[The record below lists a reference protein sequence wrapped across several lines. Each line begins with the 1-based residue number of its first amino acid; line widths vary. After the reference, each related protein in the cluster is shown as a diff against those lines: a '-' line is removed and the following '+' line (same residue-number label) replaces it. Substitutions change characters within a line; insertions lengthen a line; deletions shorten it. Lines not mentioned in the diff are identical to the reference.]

1 MEVPQQFVSRRRLLQ
16 RLSSPTRLICISAPA
31 GYGKSALVREY
42 AKAAGE
48 RCASVSGRGRGRAEL
63 WFDIAVRLDVVHPG
77 NQTAGSEP
85 DDWID
90 AVALV
95 DEPAT
100 VIVDDVPPAPAFA
113 HDILRLLESTS
124 LLRVVLTNRH
134 PERFTALAAA
144 SPSAVE
150 MIEAADLAF
159 TSGEA
164 ARLQSQLR
172 PTSPLAV
179 PDSISPLRWRMA
191 LLGGQ
196 DLDDS
201 RSAERYLDFV
211 LATQDDPDE
220 LLSAFGRLA
229 FSPVLSDSFVRS
241 TVGADHPARLALAE
255 ELALGRWT
263 GPDEFEFSPEIRAA
277 LRHRRAELGSDETRA
292 WVRRDALWAL
302 ENGYPWPALDAAL
315 EINDLYL
322 ASRVIRTSWE
332 GLVDSPAAAALQRV
346 PVGDRSRFPAMNLMV
361 GLHYLAAGNKDS
373 ALPMF
378 DLAAESIRK
387 NVGSAEP
394 GEQLWLLGM
403 LTAALRLQ
411 GRLTGAVR
419 AAARAE
425 ALVQTYPERALIAE
439 PGTSRLIVH
448 FALSFMNAGQVD
460 RAEAMLTLGL
470 RCNRPGTAGWFHCL
484 SVMAGVVAL
493 SGRLHDA
500 AELLRVRSDTPHP
513 ARWDH
518 SYLGFFGV
526 LAESMLLLERG
537 DSADARTTLSVL
549 QPHLA
554 TVEHLPAAIAVE
566 CMIDLAE
573 GDHPRVRAVIDSALL
588 ERAAPYWRG
597 VLVAE
602 SRLAWLLAGVPS
614 PASSRPQSPLG
625 RVLSALESVIRDDA
639 GSALVTLADIAA
651 TDGVAGV
658 SPRVQAMAAAIG
670 VAAADAAGADF
681 VERLAADAGAL
692 LSHYGLSTPLAFA
705 PDRVQ
710 AVIARHIP
718 GGAPSWPYRFP
729 VLEELPTLSRR
740 ELEILFALT
749 RCRTREELADQLQV
763 SINTIKTQL
772 RSVYRK
778 LGVSSRGAALARASE
793 LRLIAGPRQG

>member
-1 MEVPQQFVSRRRLLQ
+1 MEVPQQFVSRPRLLQ
-16 RLSSPTRLICISAPA
+16 RLSAPTRLICIGAPA

-42 AKAAGE
+42 ARVARE

-63 WFDIAVRLDVVHPG
+63 WFDIAARLDLVPPG
-77 NQTAGSEP
+77 DQGAGSQP

-90 AVALV
+90 AVAQV

-100 VIVDDVPPAPAFA
+100 VIVDDVPDEPAFA
-113 HDILRLLESTS
+113 HDVLRLLESTS
-124 LLRVVLTNRH
+124 LLRFILTSRH

-150 MIEAADLAF
+150 LIDATDLAF
-159 TSGEA
+159 TSAEA
-164 ARLQSQLR
+164 GRLLSRLR
-172 PTSPLAV
+172 PASPSPV
-179 PDSISPLRWRMA
+179 PDSISPLRWRIV
-191 LLGGQ
+191 LLAGENF
-196 DLDDS
+196 DDS
-201 RSAERYLDFV
+201 RSAERYLEFV
-211 LATQDDPDE
+211 LATQDDPDG
-220 LLSAFGRLA
+220 LLSAFARLA
-229 FSPVLSDSFVRS
+229 FSPVLSDAFVQS
-241 TVGADHPARLALAE
+241 TLGAEHPARLSLAE

-263 GPDEFEFSPEIRAA
+263 GPDEFEFFPEIRAA
-277 LRHRRAELGSDETRA
+277 LRNRRAERGTDETRA

-302 ENGYPWPALDAAL
+302 ENGHPWPALQAAL
-315 EINDLYL
+315 EIDDLYL

-361 GLHYLAAGNKDS
+361 GLHYLAAGNKDA

-387 NVGSAEP
+387 NVGSVEP

-425 ALVQTYPERALIAE
+425 GIVQTYPERALIAE

-448 FALSFMNAGQVD
+448 FALTFVNAGQID

-470 RCNRPGTAGWFHCL
+470 RCNGPGTAGWFHCV

-493 SGRLHDA
+493 AGRLREA
-500 AELLRVRSDTPHP
+500 TELLRVRSDTPHP

-526 LAESMLLLERG
+526 LAESILLLERG
-537 DSADARTTLSVL
+537 DAARARTTLSVL

-554 TVEHLPAAIAVE
+554 TVEHRPAAIAVE

-588 ERAAPYWRG
+588 DGSAPYWRG
-597 VLVAE
+597 VLAAE

-614 PASSRPQSPLG
+614 PAGSRSQPPVGQ
-625 RVLSALESVIRDDA
+625 VLSALESVLRDDA
-639 GSALVTLADIAA
+639 GSALVTLADTTAG
-651 TDGVAGV
+651 GVAGV
-658 SPRVQAMAAAIG
+658 SPRVRAMAAVVG
-670 VAAADAAGADF
+670 VAAADAAGADLL
-681 VERLAADAGAL
+681 ERLAADAGAL
-692 LSHYGLSTPLAFA
+692 LSHHGLSTPLALA
-705 PDRVQ
+705 PDGVQ
-710 AVIARHIP
+710 AVIARHIA

-729 VLEELPTLSRR
+729 ALEELPTLSRR

-749 RCRTREELADQLQV
+749 HCRTREELADQLQV

-778 LGVSSRGAALARASE
+778 LGVSSREAALARASE